1 MRNGRLALLLV
12 GGLALA
18 GCGDGAGDDARERL
32 DRRFVSTVEE
42 AKQTEWPGGDPVD
55 PDQLDTRM
63 ARDNFMV
70 VLDMSGSMA
79 GPECAGSHEDK
90 AQAAQAA
97 ITNWMKSITRDAN
110 LGLIIFDS
118 EGTSVRVPLGRDNR
132 EAFREHIARSSASGG
147 TPLQSAMALAHKE
160 LTRRAR
166 YQQGYGTYRL
176 VVITDGEHS
185 AGENPMEAVTRIA
198 SNPANPIEIHTVG
211 FCIEDSALNQPGITL
226 YHSAQSPR
234 ELAEGLNSVL
244 AESMD
249 FATVKEFSGDDL

>member
-1 MRNGRLALLLV
+1 MRNGRLALLLA
-12 GGLALA
+12 GGLILA
-18 GCGDGAGDDARERL
+18 GCGDGAGEDARQEL

-42 AKQTEWPGGDPVD
+42 AKQRAWPGGDPVD

-63 ARDNFMV
+63 GRDNFMV
-70 VLDMSGSMA
+70 VLDMSGSMSA
-79 GPECAGSHEDK
+79 GNCAGSHPNK
-90 AQAAQAA
+90 AEAARVA

-132 EAFREHIARSSASGG
+132 DVFQEHIARSSASGG
-147 TPLQSAMALAHKE
+147 TYLQTALGLAHEE

-176 VVITDGEHS
+176 VVITDGDHS
-185 AGENPMEAVTRIA
+185 QGEDPTEEVTRIA
-198 SNPANPIEIHTVG
+198 GNPANPIEIHTIG
-211 FCIEDSALNQPGITL
+211 FCIDDSALNQPGITR
-226 YHSAQSPR
+226 YHSAQNPR
-234 ELAEGLNSVL
+234 ELAKGLDSVL

-249 FATVKEFSGDDL
+249 FATVQEFSGDDL